1 MSQKIE
7 DIFNECLERLLKGES
22 VDDCLK
28 AYPEQAPE
36 LESLL
41 KTSSV
46 LIQKSAAIQAT
57 PEFKARAHSQ
67 LQRALYAKRE
77 KAQKRAWIPIW
88 HRRWATAMTTVLVIM
103 LAGIGTVAASTN
115 ALPDETLYPVKLVAE
130 QARVTL
136 AFSEIDRAKLHIQF
150 AERRADEMAEM
161 AHQGKSDKIPVLAE
175 QVAEHLDKVCVV
187 EATEKIR
194 KVPPKSLPPTP
205 VPSPTPPPTPPPPS
219 EAETYGGDKNAVKL
233 KIVLIQSRAGSLDA
247 LRKALD
253 KAPEELKPA
262 LERAIE
268 NIAEDYDRTISII
281 QSGSSP

>member
-57 PEFKARAHSQ
+57 PEFKARAHSR
-67 LQRALYAKRE
+67 LQRVLYVKRE
-77 KAQKRAWIPIW
+77 KAQKRAWVPIW

-103 LAGIGTVAASTN
+103 LAGIGTVTASTN
-115 ALPDETLYPVKLVAE
+115 ALPDETLYPIKLAAE

-161 AHQGKSDKIPVLAE
+161 AHQGESDKIPMLIE
-175 QVAEHLDKVCVV
+175 QIAKHLDKVCVT

-194 KVPPKSLPPTP
+194 KVPPKTLAPTP
-205 VPSPTPPPTPPPPS
+205 VPAPAPPGGT
-219 EAETYGGDKNAVKL
+219 EAYSDGKDTEKL
-233 KIVLIQSRAGSLDA
+233 EITLSQSRANNLA
-247 LRKALD
+247 TLRKALD
-253 KAPEELKPA
+253 EAPEELKPA
-262 LERAIE
+262 LEQAIE
-268 NIAEDYDRTISII
+268 NITKDYDTAISIVER
-281 QSGSSP
+281 SSSPQL